1 MSSSREPLHRLSGLV
16 FRARPHEIAEAV
28 KRRDATIGLC
38 DRIDRH
44 NEGSLMI
51 STAKLASSAIL
62 ERDGRFLLV
71 LRRNPPS
78 ADMYAFPGG
87 RAEPGETPE
96 QTALREFREE
106 TGISAH
112 NPRLFST
119 YDLKTHGP
127 DGSIRSHF
135 FLSVFCV
142 DADRE
147 MVAEAADDAA
157 ALGWYTV
164 EEIRRLPVPQSVL
177 ECAERLASGE

>member
-1 MSSSREPLHRLSGLV
+1 MGDQSKSNV
-16 FRARPHEIAEAV
+16 MTF
-28 KRRDATIGLC
+28 
-38 DRIDRH
+38 
-44 NEGSLMI
+44 
-51 STAKLASSAIL
+51 TAKAASSAIL

-96 QTALREFREE
+96 QTALREFYEE
-106 TGISAH
+106 TGISVR

-119 YDLKTHGP
+119 YDLKTHTA
-127 DGSIRSHF
+127 DGSVSSHF
-135 FLSVFCV
+135 LLSVFRV
-142 DADRE
+142 DADRDA
-147 MVAEAADDAA
+147 VAQAADDAA

-177 ECAERLASGE
+177 ECAERTANGE